1 MQAAGANGQSCLHSS
16 VGTWAPTAFVVWFS
30 VCVSPSVLDDSAE
43 KIQILRRECL
53 VGPTEVMLPFLG
65 QE

>member
-43 KIQILRRECL
+43 DSDSKKR
-53 VGPTEVMLPFLG
+53 VSGWAN
-65 QE
+65 